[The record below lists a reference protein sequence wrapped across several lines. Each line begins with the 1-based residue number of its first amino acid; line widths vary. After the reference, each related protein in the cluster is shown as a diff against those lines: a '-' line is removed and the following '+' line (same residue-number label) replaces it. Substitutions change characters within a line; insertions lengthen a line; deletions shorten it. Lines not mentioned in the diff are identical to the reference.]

1 MQRKNRF
8 VIITGMSGAG
18 KSQVV
23 NALEDLGFF
32 CVDNL
37 PPALIVK
44 FAELFS
50 QTSSAD
56 KKNIALVVDSR
67 LGEFFADFLSVI
79 KQMREADLPFE
90 ILFLEASTE
99 ALIRRYKETR
109 RRHPLHTE
117 SGLLSDSIQNERVAL
132 EQIRTQATTIIDTS
146 NMTASF
152 LRKNI
157 AELYTHDQGA
167 ENMTINIL
175 SFGFKYGLPLEAD
188 LVFDVRFL
196 PNPFYEKELKHMTGL
211 DRPVVE
217 YINGFDVTAEFKKK
231 LGDMMQFLI
240 PNYVKEG
247 KSQLIVAIGCTG
259 GMHRSVHIAEYL
271 VDVCRVQKC
280 KTQVIHRDIDK
291 NKRIG
296 V

>member
-1 MQRKNRF
+1 M
-8 VIITGMSGAG
+8 
-18 KSQVV
+18 
-23 NALEDLGFF
+23 
-32 CVDNL
+32 
-37 PPALIVK
+37 
-44 FAELFS
+44 
-50 QTSSAD
+50 
-56 KKNIALVVDSR
+56 
-67 LGEFFADFLSVI
+67 
-79 KQMREADLPFE
+79 PFE